1 MPNLVPKLLKTCL
14 FFVCCALVA
23 IAGLFVVHAPLGAQT
38 PDETPETEEKVLP
51 NTDAEPQ
58 TEETPQAPLP
68 SEDAPPEETQPEEE
82 KSPDAADEQGEEEQK
97 PDGLDPEQMTPDP
110 GVIIGDGDEMVM
122 QDNLVQIHGN
132 ALVKYGDV
140 VLRADH
146 VWADFNENLMRASG
160 NVHLIS
166 GNEETFSDELVFNLE
181 TKKGI
186 ARNGFTYTDPWY
198 FGGTDIFKIGEK
210 KSYIRSATL
219 TTCSLKYPHYY
230 FSVSRVIVRVN
241 EEMIAK
247 NIVLRIGGYPLFYFP
262 AIRRDLRKGKVAK
275 IIVKVGTD
283 SYQGPYVSIIQPIAR
298 KRRYDGALLYDES
311 TRRGRGFGFE
321 GKYRFND
328 TQFREI
334 YIPIPPD
341 ATAAQRTKL
350 EEKAKEIHERLEG
363 DHDRYWLKQLFLPYE
378 ITEDDVNRAKETA
391 AELLKQLKEENA
403 DFAELAQRNS
413 DHETRYEGGD
423 LGFIVRGERIEEKTP
438 ATSKTQSALEAPAA
452 PETDEEETTP
462 EGTPPETTPEG
473 APVDAAP
480 AAYGE
485 TEETEPIPA
494 GKPKLDPI
502 LEEAAFQLEEGEIS
516 PVLKTESAFHILKV
530 ERVLD
535 IYGEREI
542 QLRRIDIAIAAS
554 DETQQKLRETTDIIH
569 ARALEGETFEELAA
583 EFNEATLSEVN
594 NGDGLPLSEMD
605 ASWRYSV
612 RRLEEQGDITQRR
625 PISTPEGLYLFQL
638 MRKEETPTFEALAEE
653 LDAEWETFLE
663 EVMSSTEEPK
673 ENGLESP
680 EPGTSTEPG
689 PPTEGASQ
697 DDAETA
703 QSEPPTLPEE
713 DVPAESSPE
722 DVSTSV
728 EETADS
734 EADPG
739 EEDEEGEEGEEEE
752 PFTVYRKH
760 GYRGRWEDPSPV
772 ASEAQSLYGGE
783 FSKVIP
789 TRKAFRLIK
798 VDKKRTYRGDIYFYG
813 ADHYSFDRQNPSR
826 IGRRWNMRW
835 GHTQSLY
842 TPWDS
847 RREGRRPISFT
858 GRTEWRALTYKEEL
872 KLPGESTL
880 NTFGLITYGAAFSA
894 LDEGDRDENGNLR
907 FSRQPTGDF
916 TGRLELRHIHDF
928 TGEGTTSLQKL
939 PQLTL
944 NFSRMRFSGLPLFRT
959 INSNLVTLA
968 ENAATE
974 KPFLSLLAVPTLE
987 NTSFDLDVELGNF
1000 YRQIYKGALGDER
1013 DVFLQ
1018 TMDLGFDLRKQSTL
1032 LITPL
1037 RELLLNMNL
1046 NTNVIWH
1053 DQDQEKNRNIVRGVY
1068 SLRGSA
1074 TNTLFRV
1081 YNISFIPRMRKLR
1094 HEMQSTVTFDYQP
1107 DVDEN
1112 KNLYPFGPS
1121 TYFYERKSLSYNFDT
1136 NVEIKTQRSQSPHR
1150 VLQLRTQLRADF
1162 TEFDPLNKR
1171 RYEPIES
1178 NFTFIPLPSR
1188 SLNMTVRLTHDP
1200 NPDPD
1205 DEKIFKMVGL
1215 RSNIR
1220 YTRQSWNVSIGSSFS
1235 KRHTSRRASRSIT
1248 ASGRYRFSENLD
1260 FDVSVIYYPIDGQF
1274 YSQRISLNRN
1284 LHDWNLRISWSRV
1297 GIKRGEP
1304 PYNSV
1309 RQDFTFQISLMPEP
1323 ALSMGVGYDATT
1335 DTWGIRTLPA
1345 GAPYNAFGVG
1355 NSLGRSYF

>member
-1 MPNLVPKLLKTCL
+1 MPHPLKASH
-14 FFVCCALVA
+14 FFLCCALLA
-23 IAGLFVVHAPLGAQT
+23 IGGLFAFPAMLIAQT
-38 PDETPETEEKVLP
+38 PAEEVQPAPPEAEEKALP
-51 NTDAEPQ
+51 DEGEEPQ
-58 TEETPQAPLP
+58 TDPPAVPEETPPQA
-68 SEDAPPEETQPEEE
+68 APAEEGEESAAKEEKAPEGLNPEE
-82 KSPDAADEQGEEEQK
+82 
-97 PDGLDPEQMTPDP
+97 MTPEP
-110 GVIIGDGDEMVM
+110 GIIIGDGDEMVM
-122 QDNLVQIHGN
+122 HENLVQIHGN
-132 ALVKYGDV
+132 ALVKYGDII
-140 VLRADH
+140 LRADH
-146 VWADFNENLMRASG
+146 VWADFDENLMRASG
-160 NVHLIS
+160 NVHLIADA
-166 GNEETFSDELVFNLE
+166 EETFSDELIFNLE

-186 ARNGFTYTDPWY
+186 ARNGFTYNDPWY
-198 FGGTDIFKIGEK
+198 FGGSEIFKIGDK

-219 TTCSLKYPHYY
+219 TTCSLEYPHYY

-247 NIVLRIGGYPLFYFP
+247 NIVLRIGGFPLFYFP

-283 SYQGPYVSIIQPIAR
+283 SYQGPYISIIQPIAR
-298 KRRYDGALLYDES
+298 KRRYDGALLFDES
-311 TRRGRGFGFE
+311 ARRGRGFGFE

-334 YIPIPPD
+334 YIPIPPE
-341 ATAAQRTKL
+341 ATPAQRTKL

-391 AELLKQLKEENA
+391 DELLKQLKEEGA
-403 DFAELAQRNS
+403 DFAQLAQRHS

-438 ATSKTQSALEAPAA
+438 VTPKTPSAPAQQAVPEAA
-452 PETDEEETTP
+452 PMEEEPAPTTGEESAP
-462 EGTPPETTPEG
+462 DAAESPDAETETT
-473 APVDAAP
+473 
-480 AAYGE
+480 
-485 TEETEPIPA
+485 EELPA
-494 GKPKLDPI
+494 GKPKLDPV

-516 PVLKTESAFHILKV
+516 TVLKTESAFHILKV
-530 ERVLD
+530 ARVLD
-535 IYGEREI
+535 VYGEREI

-554 DETQQKLRETTDIIH
+554 DETQQKLRETTDAIH
-569 ARALEGETFEELAA
+569 ERALEGETFETLAA
-583 EFNEATLSEVN
+583 EFDEATLSEVN
-594 NGDGLPLSEMD
+594 DGEGLPLSEMD

-612 RRLEEQGDITQRR
+612 RRLEEPGDITQRR
-625 PISTPEGLYLFQL
+625 PVSTPEGLYLFQL
-638 MRKEETPTFEALAEE
+638 IRKEETPTFEELAEE

-663 EVMSSTEEPK
+663 EVMASTEEPQ
-673 ENGLESP
+673 EELQGAS
-680 EPGTSTEPG
+680 S
-689 PPTEGASQ
+689 PTETPEDAGTDASLEAP
-697 DDAETA
+697 DGEGDED
-703 QSEPPTLPEE
+703 SPIGKNDVVREPEE
-713 DVPAESSPE
+713 APTEEDGAAREPEITPTEEDDTARIQEDSP
-722 DVSTSV
+722 
-728 EETADS
+728 
-734 EADPG
+734 PG
-739 EEDEEGEEGEEEE
+739 EAEEAEEEE

-760 GYRGRWEDPSPV
+760 GYRGRWEDPSAV

-789 TRKAFRLIK
+789 TKKAFRLIK
-798 VDKKRTYRGDIYFYG
+798 VDKKRTYRGDVYFYR
-813 ADHYSFDRQNPSR
+813 ADHYSFDRQSPTR

-835 GHTQSLY
+835 GHTQSIY

-894 LDEGDRDENGNLR
+894 LDEKDRDESGNLR

-916 TGRLELRHIHDF
+916 TGRLEIRHIHDF

-944 NFSRMRFSGLPLFRT
+944 NFSRMRFSGLPGFRNV
-959 INSNLVTLA
+959 NSGLVTLA
-968 ENAATE
+968 EKAATE
-974 KPFLSLLAVPTLE
+974 TPILSLFAVPTLE
-987 NTSFDLDVELGNF
+987 NTSFDLDIELGNF
-1000 YRQIYKGALGDER
+1000 YRQIYKGSLGEER
-1013 DVFLQ
+1013 NVFLQ

-1068 SLRGSA
+1068 SFRGSA

-1094 HEMQSTVTFDYQP
+1094 HEMQSTVSFDYQP
-1107 DVDEN
+1107 PVDEN
-1112 KNLYPFGPS
+1112 KSLYPFGPS

-1136 NVEIKTQRSQSPHR
+1136 NIEVKTQRSQSPHR
-1150 VLQLRTQLRADF
+1150 VLQLRTRLRADF

-1178 NFTFIPLPSR
+1178 ELTFIPIPSR
-1188 SLNMTVRLTHDP
+1188 SLNVTMRLTHDP

-1220 YTRQSWNVSIGSSFS
+1220 YTRQSWNVSLGSSFS
-1235 KRHTSRRASRSIT
+1235 KRHTSQRASRSIT

-1260 FDVSVIYYPIDGQF
+1260 FDVSIIYYPIEGQF
-1274 YSQRISLNRN
+1274 YSQRISMNRN

-1304 PYNSV
+1304 PYNNV
-1309 RQDFTFQISLMPEP
+1309 RQDFTFQISLIPEP
-1323 ALSMGVGYDATT
+1323 AVSMGVGYDATT
-1335 DTWGIRTLPA
+1335 DTWGLRTLPA

>member
-1 MPNLVPKLLKTCL
+1 MPNLLPKLLKFCL
-14 FFVCCALVA
+14 CFGCCALVA
-23 IAGLFVVHAPLGAQT
+23 IAGLLLVPVPLGAQT
-38 PDETPETEEKVLP
+38 PETEEKALP
-51 NTDAEPQ
+51 DTGEEPQ
-58 TEETPQAPLP
+58 IE
-68 SEDAPPEETQPEEE
+68 EDAAPEETQPEGENNSE
-82 KSPDAADEQGEEEQK
+82 PGEEEQK

-110 GVIIGDGDEMVM
+110 GIVIGDGDEMVM
-122 QDNLVQIHGN
+122 QDNFVQIHGN
-132 ALVKYGDV
+132 ALIKYGDMI
-140 VLRADH
+140 LRADH
-146 VWADFNENLMRASG
+146 VWADFDENLMRASG

-198 FGGTDIFKIGEK
+198 FGGSDVFKIGEK
-210 KSYIRSATL
+210 KSYVRSATL

-262 AIRRDLRKGKVAK
+262 AIRRDLRKDKIAK

-298 KRRYDGALLYDES
+298 ERRYDGALLYDES
-311 TRRGRGFGFE
+311 ARRGRGFGFE

-341 ATAAQRTKL
+341 ATPAQRTKL

-363 DHDRYWLKQLFLPYE
+363 EHDRYWLKQLFLPYE

-391 AELLKQLKEENA
+391 EELLKQLKEEGA

-413 DHETRYEGGD
+413 DHDTRYEGGD

-438 ATSKTQSALEAPAA
+438 ATSKTQNAPEAQAA
-452 PETDEEETTP
+452 PETDGAETTP
-462 EGTPPETTPEG
+462 EGTPAETTPEG
-473 APVDAAP
+473 TPIDA
-480 AAYGE
+480 E
-485 TEETEPIPA
+485 TEAAEAPPA

-516 PVLKTESAFHILKV
+516 TVLKTESAFHILKV

-569 ARALEGETFEELAA
+569 ARALEGETFEQLAA
-583 EFNEATLSEVN
+583 AFDEATLSEVN
-594 NGDGLPLSEMD
+594 DGDGIPLSEMD

-612 RRLEEQGDITQRR
+612 RRLEKPGDVTQRR
-625 PISTPEGLYLFQL
+625 PVSTPEGLYLFQL
-638 MRKEETPTFEALAEE
+638 IKKEETPTFEALAEE
-653 LDAEWETFLE
+653 LDAEWEPFLE

-673 ENGLESP
+673 EGELESP
-680 EPGTSTEPG
+680 EPDTATETG
-689 PPTEGASQ
+689 PVTTEGASQ
-697 DDAETA
+697 EEAESA
-703 QSEPPTLPEE
+703 KSEPPVLPEE
-713 DVPAESSPE
+713 EEPAELSPE
-722 DVSTSV
+722 DVPPSV
-728 EETADS
+728 EPDAD
-734 EADPG
+734 EPD
-739 EEDEEGEEGEEEE
+739 ELTEEGEEEEE

-760 GYRGRWEDPSPV
+760 GYRGRWEDPSAV

-789 TRKAFRLIK
+789 TKKSFRLIK

-916 TGRLELRHIHDF
+916 TGRLEVRHIHDF
-928 TGEGTTSLQKL
+928 TGQGTTSLQKL

-944 NFSRMRFSGLPLFRT
+944 NFSRMRFSGLPVFRT
-959 INSNLVTLA
+959 INSNLLTLA
-968 ENAATE
+968 EKVATE
-974 KPFLSLLAVPTLE
+974 EPFLSLFAVPTLE

-1000 YRQIYKGALGDER
+1000 YRQIYKGTLGEER

-1032 LITPL
+1032 MITPL

-1053 DQDQEKNRNIVRGVY
+1053 DQDQEKNRNIVRSVY
-1068 SLRGSA
+1068 SFRGSA

-1136 NVEIKTQRSQSPHR
+1136 NIEIKTQRSQSPHR

-1205 DEKIFKMVGL
+1205 DGKTFKMVGL

-1235 KRHTSRRASRSIT
+1235 KRLTSRRASRSIT

-1260 FDVSVIYYPIDGQF
+1260 VDINLIYYPIDGQF
-1274 YSQRISLNRN
+1274 YSQRISINRN

-1304 PYNSV
+1304 PYNNV
-1309 RQDFTFQISLMPEP
+1309 RQDFTFQISLIPEP
-1323 ALSMGVGYDATT
+1323 AVSMGIGYDATT
-1335 DTWGIRTLPA
+1335 DTWGLRTLPA
-1345 GAPYNAFGVG
+1345 GSPYNAFGVG

>member
-1 MPNLVPKLLKTCL
+1 MPNLLPKLLKFC
-14 FFVCCALVA
+14 FCFGCCALVA
-23 IAGLFVVHAPLGAQT
+23 IAGLLLVPVPLGAQT
-38 PDETPETEEKVLP
+38 PETEEKALP
-51 NTDAEPQ
+51 DTGEEPQ
-58 TEETPQAPLP
+58 IE
-68 SEDAPPEETQPEEE
+68 EDATPEETQPEGENNSE
-82 KSPDAADEQGEEEQK
+82 PGEEEQK

-110 GVIIGDGDEMVM
+110 GIVIGDGDEMVM
-122 QDNLVQIHGN
+122 QDNFVQIHGN
-132 ALVKYGDV
+132 ALIKYGDMI
-140 VLRADH
+140 LRADH
-146 VWADFNENLMRASG
+146 VWADFDENLMRASG

-198 FGGTDIFKIGEK
+198 FGGSDVFKIGEK
-210 KSYIRSATL
+210 KSYVRSATL

-262 AIRRDLRKGKVAK
+262 AIRRDLRKDKIAK

-298 KRRYDGALLYDES
+298 ERRYDGALLYDES
-311 TRRGRGFGFE
+311 ARRGRGFGFE

-341 ATAAQRTKL
+341 ATPAQRTKL

-363 DHDRYWLKQLFLPYE
+363 EHDRYWLKQLFLPYE

-391 AELLKQLKEENA
+391 EELLKQFKEEGA

-413 DHETRYEGGD
+413 DHDTRYEGGD

-438 ATSKTQSALEAPAA
+438 ATSKMQDAPEAQAA
-452 PETDEEETTP
+452 PETDGAETTP
-462 EGTPPETTPEG
+462 EGTPAETTPEDT
-473 APVDAAP
+473 PIDA
-480 AAYGE
+480 E
-485 TEETEPIPA
+485 TEAAEAPLA

-516 PVLKTESAFHILKV
+516 TVLKTESAFHILKV

-569 ARALEGETFEELAA
+569 ARALEGETFEQLAA
-583 EFNEATLSEVN
+583 AFDEATLSEVN
-594 NGDGLPLSEMD
+594 DGNGIPLSEMD

-612 RRLEEQGDITQRR
+612 RRLEKPGDITQRR
-625 PISTPEGLYLFQL
+625 PVSTPEGLYLFQL
-638 MRKEETPTFEALAEE
+638 IKKEETPTFETLAEE
-653 LDAEWETFLE
+653 LDAEWEPFLE

-673 ENGLESP
+673 EGELESP
-680 EPGTSTEPG
+680 EPNTSTETG
-689 PPTEGASQ
+689 PVPTEGVSQ
-697 DDAETA
+697 EGEESAK
-703 QSEPPTLPEE
+703 SELPVLPEE
-713 DVPAESSPE
+713 EEPAELSPE
-722 DVSTSV
+722 DGPPSV
-728 EETADS
+728 EP
-734 EADPG
+734 EADEPD
-739 EEDEEGEEGEEEE
+739 ELTEEGEEEEE

-760 GYRGRWEDPSPV
+760 GYRGRWEDPSAV

-789 TRKAFRLIK
+789 TKKSFRLIK

-813 ADHYSFDRQNPSR
+813 ADHYSFDRQSPSR

-916 TGRLELRHIHDF
+916 TGRLEVRHIHDF
-928 TGEGTTSLQKL
+928 TGQGTTSLQKL

-944 NFSRMRFSGLPLFRT
+944 NFSRMRFSGLPVFRT
-959 INSNLVTLA
+959 INSNLLTLA
-968 ENAATE
+968 EKVTTE
-974 KPFLSLLAVPTLE
+974 EPFLSLFAVPTLE

-1000 YRQIYKGALGDER
+1000 YRQIYKGTLGEER

-1032 LITPL
+1032 MITPL

-1053 DQDQEKNRNIVRGVY
+1053 DQDQEKNRNIVRSVY
-1068 SLRGSA
+1068 SFRGSA

-1136 NVEIKTQRSQSPHR
+1136 NIEIKTQRSQSPHR

-1171 RYEPIES
+1171 QYEPIES

-1205 DEKIFKMVGL
+1205 DGKTFKMVGL

-1235 KRHTSRRASRSIT
+1235 KRLTSRRASRSIT

-1260 FDVSVIYYPIDGQF
+1260 VDINLIYYPIDGQF
-1274 YSQRISLNRN
+1274 YSQRISINRN

-1304 PYNSV
+1304 PHNNV
-1309 RQDFTFQISLMPEP
+1309 RQDFTFQISLIPEP
-1323 ALSMGVGYDATT
+1323 AVSMGIGYDATT
-1335 DTWGIRTLPA
+1335 DTWGLRTLPA
-1345 GAPYNAFGVG
+1345 GSPYNAFGVG

>member
-1 MPNLVPKLLKTCL
+1 MPNLLPKLLKSCRY
-14 FFVCCALVA
+14 FVCCVLVA
-23 IAGLFVVHAPLGAQT
+23 IAGLLVVPVPLIAQA
-38 PDETPETEEKVLP
+38 PDEVPETEEKALP
-51 NTDAEPQ
+51 DTGEEPQ
-58 TEETPQAPLP
+58 TEETPQAPSPSPSPSP
-68 SEDAPPEETQPEEE
+68 SEDAAPEEAQPEGEE
-82 KSPDAADEQGEEEQK
+82 KSDPGEEEQK
-97 PDGLDPEQMTPDP
+97 PEGLDPEQMTPDP
-110 GVIIGDGDEMVM
+110 GVVIGDGDEMVM
-122 QDNLVQIHGN
+122 HDNFVQIHGN
-132 ALVKYGDV
+132 ALIKYGDII
-140 VLRADH
+140 LRADH

-198 FGGTDIFKIGEK
+198 FGGSDVFKIDEK

-262 AIRRDLRKGKVAK
+262 AIRRDLRKDKVAK

-283 SYQGPYVSIIQPIAR
+283 SYQGPYISIIQPIAR
-298 KRRYDGALLYDES
+298 ERRYDGALLYDES
-311 TRRGRGFGFE
+311 ARRGRGFGFE

-341 ATAAQRTKL
+341 ATSAQRTKL

-363 DHDRYWLKQLFLPYE
+363 EHDRYWLKQLFLPYE

-391 AELLKQLKEENA
+391 EEILKQLKEEDA

-423 LGFIVRGERIEEKTP
+423 LGFVARGERIEEKTP
-438 ATSKTQSALEAPAA
+438 ATSKTQNAPEAKTT
-452 PETDEEETTP
+452 PETDGEEITPESSPAETTP
-462 EGTPPETTPEG
+462 EDTPI
-473 APVDAAP
+473 DA
-480 AAYGE
+480 E
-485 TEETEPIPA
+485 TEATEAPPT

-535 IYGEREI
+535 VYGEREI

-554 DETQQKLRETTDIIH
+554 DETQQKLRETTDMIH
-569 ARALEGETFEELAA
+569 TRALEGETFERLAE
-583 EFNEATLSEVN
+583 EFDEATLSEVN
-594 NGDGLPLSEMD
+594 DGDGLPLSEMD

-612 RRLEEQGDITQRR
+612 RRLEKPGDITQRR
-625 PISTPEGLYLFQL
+625 PVSTPEGLYLFQL
-638 MRKEETPTFEALAEE
+638 TEKEETPVFEQLAEE

-673 ENGLESP
+673 EGEESP
-680 EPGTSTEPG
+680 EPDTSTETVPV
-689 PPTEGASQ
+689 TTEVASQEGAEIAKS
-697 DDAETA
+697 ES
-703 QSEPPTLPEE
+703 SEPSALPEE
-713 DVPAESSPE
+713 EEPAELSQ
-722 DVSTSV
+722 
-728 EETADS
+728 EEEPPSGEENADA
-734 EADPG
+734 EADAQ
-739 EEDEEGEEGEEEE
+739 DESDEEGEEEE

-760 GYRGRWEDPSPV
+760 GYRGRWEDPSAV

-789 TRKAFRLIK
+789 TKKSFRLIK

-813 ADHYSFDRQNPSR
+813 ADHYSFDRQSPSR

-858 GRTEWRALTYKEEL
+858 GRTEWRALNYKEEL

-880 NTFGLITYGAAFSA
+880 NTFGLLTYGAAFSA

-916 TGRLELRHIHDF
+916 TGRLEVRHIHDF

-944 NFSRMRFSGLPLFRT
+944 NFSRMRFSGLPVFRT

-968 ENAATE
+968 EKAATDE
-974 KPFLSLLAVPTLE
+974 PFLSLFAVPTLE
-987 NTSFDLDVELGNF
+987 NTSFDLDIELGNF
-1000 YRQIYKGALGDER
+1000 YRQVYKSTLVGDER

-1018 TMDLGFDLRKQSTL
+1018 TMDMGFDLRKQSTL

-1068 SLRGSA
+1068 SFRGSA

-1081 YNISFIPRMRKLR
+1081 YNINFIPRMRKLR

-1107 DVDEN
+1107 PIDEN

-1136 NVEIKTQRSQSPHR
+1136 NIEIKTQRSQSPHR
-1150 VLQLRTQLRADF
+1150 VLQLRTRLRADF
-1162 TEFDPLNKR
+1162 TEFDPLYKR

-1178 NFTFIPLPSR
+1178 DFTFIPLPSR
-1188 SLNMTVRLTHDP
+1188 SLNMTVRFTHDP

-1205 DEKIFKMVGL
+1205 DNKTFKMVGL

-1235 KRHTSRRASRSIT
+1235 KRLTSRQASRSIT
-1248 ASGRYRFSENLD
+1248 ASGRYRFSEHLD
-1260 FDVSVIYYPIDGQF
+1260 FDVSLIYYPIDRQF
-1274 YSQRISLNRN
+1274 YSQRVSINRN

-1304 PYNSV
+1304 PYNNV
-1309 RQDFTFQISLMPEP
+1309 RQDFTFQISLIPEP
-1323 ALSMGVGYDATT
+1323 AVSMGVGYDATT

-1345 GAPYNAFGVG
+1345 GSPYNAFGVG

>member
-1 MPNLVPKLLKTCL
+1 MPNLLPKLLKFCL
-14 FFVCCALVA
+14 CFGCCALVA
-23 IAGLFVVHAPLGAQT
+23 IAGLLLVPAPLGAQT
-38 PDETPETEEKVLP
+38 PETEEKALP
-51 NTDAEPQ
+51 DTGEEPQ
-58 TEETPQAPLP
+58 IE
-68 SEDAPPEETQPEEE
+68 EDAAPEETQPEGENNSE
-82 KSPDAADEQGEEEQK
+82 PGEEEQK

-110 GVIIGDGDEMVM
+110 GIVIGDGDEMVM
-122 QDNLVQIHGN
+122 QDNFVQIHGN
-132 ALVKYGDV
+132 ALIKYGDMI
-140 VLRADH
+140 LRADH
-146 VWADFNENLMRASG
+146 VWADFDENLMRASG

-198 FGGTDIFKIGEK
+198 FGGSDVFKIGEK
-210 KSYIRSATL
+210 KSYVRSATL

-262 AIRRDLRKGKVAK
+262 AIRRDLRKDKIAK

-298 KRRYDGALLYDES
+298 ERRYDGALLYDES
-311 TRRGRGFGFE
+311 ARRGRGFGFE

-341 ATAAQRTKL
+341 ATPAQRTKL

-363 DHDRYWLKQLFLPYE
+363 EHDRYWLKQLFLPYE

-391 AELLKQLKEENA
+391 EELLKQLKEEGA

-413 DHETRYEGGD
+413 DHDTRYEGGD

-438 ATSKTQSALEAPAA
+438 ATSKTQNAPEAQAA
-452 PETDEEETTP
+452 PETDGAETTP
-462 EGTPPETTPEG
+462 EGTPAETTPEG
-473 APVDAAP
+473 TPIDAETGAAEAP
-480 AAYGE
+480 
-485 TEETEPIPA
+485 PA

-516 PVLKTESAFHILKV
+516 TVLKTESAFHILKV

-569 ARALEGETFEELAA
+569 ARALEGETFKQLAA
-583 EFNEATLSEVN
+583 AFDEATLSEVN
-594 NGDGLPLSEMD
+594 DGDGIPLSEMD

-612 RRLEEQGDITQRR
+612 RRLEKPGDITQRR
-625 PISTPEGLYLFQL
+625 PVSTPEGLYLFQL
-638 MRKEETPTFEALAEE
+638 IKKEETPTFEALAEE
-653 LDAEWETFLE
+653 LDAEWEPFLE

-673 ENGLESP
+673 EGELESP
-680 EPGTSTEPG
+680 EPDTATETG
-689 PPTEGASQ
+689 PVTTEGASQ
-697 DDAETA
+697 EEAESA
-703 QSEPPTLPEE
+703 KSEPPALPEE
-713 DVPAESSPE
+713 EEPAELSPE
-722 DVSTSV
+722 DVPPSV
-728 EETADS
+728 EP
-734 EADPG
+734 EADEQDG
-739 EEDEEGEEGEEEE
+739 LTEEGEEEE

-760 GYRGRWEDPSPV
+760 GYRGRWEDPSAV

-789 TRKAFRLIK
+789 TKKSFRLIK

-916 TGRLELRHIHDF
+916 TGRLEVRHIHDF
-928 TGEGTTSLQKL
+928 TGQGTTSLQKL

-944 NFSRMRFSGLPLFRT
+944 NFSRMRFSGLPVFRT
-959 INSNLVTLA
+959 VNSNLLTLA
-968 ENAATE
+968 EKVATE
-974 KPFLSLLAVPTLE
+974 EPFLSLFAVPTLE

-1000 YRQIYKGALGDER
+1000 YRQIYKGTLGEER
-1013 DVFLQ
+1013 NVFLQ

-1032 LITPL
+1032 MITPL

-1053 DQDQEKNRNIVRGVY
+1053 DQDQEKNRNIVRSVY
-1068 SLRGSA
+1068 SFRGSA

-1136 NVEIKTQRSQSPHR
+1136 NIEIKTQRSQSPHR

-1205 DEKIFKMVGL
+1205 DGKTFKMVGL

-1235 KRHTSRRASRSIT
+1235 KRLTSRRASRSIT

-1260 FDVSVIYYPIDGQF
+1260 VDINLIYYPIDGQF
-1274 YSQRISLNRN
+1274 YSQRISINRN

-1304 PYNSV
+1304 PYNNV
-1309 RQDFTFQISLMPEP
+1309 RQDFTFQISLIPEP
-1323 ALSMGVGYDATT
+1323 AVSMGIGYDATT
-1335 DTWGIRTLPA
+1335 DTWGLRTLPA
-1345 GAPYNAFGVG
+1345 GSPYNAFGVG

>member
-1 MPNLVPKLLKTCL
+1 MPKLSKERH
-14 FFVCCALVA
+14 FFLCCALLS
-23 IAGLFVVHAPLGAQT
+23 IAGLLVFPAVLLAQT
-38 PDETPETEEKVLP
+38 AAEEAPPAAPEIEEKVLP
-51 NTDAEPQ
+51 DDGEKTPEAE
-58 TEETPQAPLP
+58 T
-68 SEDAPPEETQPEEE
+68 PPEETE
-82 KSPDAADEQGEEEQK
+82 SPDAGAEGTEAQQEK
-97 PDGLDPEQMTPDP
+97 SPDGLDPEQMDP
-110 GVIIGDGDEMVM
+110 EPGIVIGDGDEMVM

-132 ALVKYGDV
+132 ALIKYGDMI
-140 VLRADH
+140 LRADH
-146 VWADFNENLMRASG
+146 VWADFNENLLRASG
-160 NVHLIS
+160 NVHLIT
-166 GNEETFSDELVFNLE
+166 GAEETFSDELIFNLE

-186 ARNGFTYTDPWY
+186 ARNGFTYNDPWY
-198 FGGTDIFKIGEK
+198 FGGSDIFKIGDK

-247 NIVLRIGGYPLFYFP
+247 NIVLRIGGFPLFYFP

-283 SYQGPYVSIIQPIAR
+283 SYQGPYVSIILPIAR

-311 TRRGRGFGFE
+311 ARRGRGFGFE

-341 ATAAQRTKL
+341 ATPAQRTKL

-363 DHDRYWLKQLFLPYE
+363 EHDRYWLKQLFLPYE
-378 ITEDDVNRAKETA
+378 ITADDVNRAEETA
-391 AELLKQLKEENA
+391 AELLMQLTEEGA
-403 DFAELAQRNS
+403 DFATLAQRNS

-438 ATSKTQSALEAPAA
+438 ATSKTQNAPKEKTAPDASPPLDEAA
-452 PETDEEETTP
+452 TP
-462 EGTPPETTPEG
+462 EGTPI
-473 APVDAAP
+473 DAAP
-480 AAYGE
+480 ETGAAPEAAESQDAEAE
-485 TEETEPIPA
+485 TTQAPPA
-494 GKPKLDPI
+494 EKPKLDPI
-502 LEEAAFQLEEGEIS
+502 LEEAAFELEEGEIS
-516 PVLKTESAFHILKV
+516 SVLKTESAFHILKV

-535 IYGEREI
+535 VYGEREI

-554 DETQQKLRETTDIIH
+554 DETQQKLRETTDIIQ
-569 ARALEGETFEELAA
+569 ARALEGESFERLAA
-583 EFNEATLSEVN
+583 AFAEVTLSEVN
-594 NGDGLPLSEMD
+594 DGDGLPLSEMD

-612 RRLEEQGDITQRR
+612 RRLEEPGDITQRR
-625 PISTPEGLYLFQL
+625 PVSTPEGLYLFQL
-638 MRKEETPTFEALAEE
+638 IEKEETPTFEVLAEE
-653 LDAEWETFLE
+653 LDAEWELFLA

-673 ENGLESP
+673 AGEQTSAAGASVPAEGASPESP
-680 EPGTSTEPG
+680 ETAEVSSDTPEPKS
-689 PPTEGASQ
+689 PE
-697 DDAETA
+697 AE
-703 QSEPPTLPEE
+703 
-713 DVPAESSPE
+713 VPAESRPKDAPASSDEAVGEDASSDEAE
-722 DVSTSV
+722 DVD
-728 EETADS
+728 A
-734 EADPG
+734 
-739 EEDEEGEEGEEEE
+739 EE

-760 GYRGRWEDPSPV
+760 GYRGRWEDPRAV

-789 TRKAFRLIK
+789 TKKAFRLIK
-798 VDKKRTYRGDIYFYG
+798 VDKKRAYRGDIYLYR
-813 ADHYSFDRQNPSR
+813 ADHYSFDRQSPSR

-835 GHTQSLY
+835 GHRQSLY

-858 GRTEWRALTYKEEL
+858 GRTELRALTYKEEL

-880 NTFGLITYGAAFSA
+880 NTFGILTYGAAFSA
-894 LDEGDRDENGNLR
+894 LDEGDRDDNGNLR

-916 TGRLELRHIHDF
+916 TGRLEVRHIHDF

-944 NFSRMRFSGLPLFRT
+944 NFSRMRFNGLPVFRT
-959 INSNLVTLA
+959 INSRLVTLS
-968 ENAATE
+968 EKSATE
-974 KPFLSLLAVPTLE
+974 KPILSLFTVPTLE
-987 NTSFDLDVELGNF
+987 NTSFDLDIELGNF
-1000 YRQIYKGALGDER
+1000 YRQVYKSTLVGDER

-1037 RELLLNMNL
+1037 RELLLNMNF
-1046 NTNVIWH
+1046 NTNMIWH

-1068 SLRGSA
+1068 SFRGSA

-1081 YNISFIPRMRKLR
+1081 YNINFIPRMRKLR

-1107 DVDEN
+1107 PVDEN

-1136 NVEIKTQRSQSPHR
+1136 NIEIKTQRSQSPHR

-1162 TEFDPLNKR
+1162 TEFDPLYKR

-1178 NFTFIPLPSR
+1178 NLTFIPLPSR
-1188 SLNMTVRLTHDP
+1188 SLNVTVRLTHDP

-1205 DEKIFKMVGL
+1205 DDKTFKMVGL

-1235 KRHTSRRASRSIT
+1235 KRLTSRQASRSIT

-1260 FDVSVIYYPIDGQF
+1260 FDINLIYYPIDGQF
-1274 YSQRISLNRN
+1274 YSQRLSINRN

-1304 PYNSV
+1304 PYNNV
-1309 RQDFTFQISLMPEP
+1309 RQDFTFQISLIPEP
-1323 ALSMGVGYDATT
+1323 AVSMGVGYDATT
-1335 DTWGIRTLPA
+1335 DTWGLRTLSA
-1345 GAPYNAFGVG
+1345 GSPYNAFGVG